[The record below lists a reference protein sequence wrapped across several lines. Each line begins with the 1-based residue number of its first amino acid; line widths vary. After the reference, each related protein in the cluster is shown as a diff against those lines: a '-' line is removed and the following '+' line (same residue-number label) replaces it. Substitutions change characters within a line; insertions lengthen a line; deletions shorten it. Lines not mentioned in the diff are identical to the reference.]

1 MLSEKIKILRTE
13 KGLSQEELAIK
24 LNVVRQTVSKW
35 EQGLSSP
42 DAEQLVSLAEALE
55 TSVGVL
61 VGEST
66 EEKQEEKQE
75 EAVESQTP
83 AEVKSKPERSG
94 KAWSIVL
101 ICLGSPVWISLAAAV
116 FAVAISVYATLWACI
131 GSFWGCFAAIAAS
144 VVPMVIYSG
153 LFLTTSVP
161 LALVFLAAA
170 FTLAGLSIFAFFGCK
185 WATIGAVKLTKL
197 IVLGLKRLFTKKEVS
212 K

>member
-1 MLSEKIKILRTE
+1 MLSEKIKTLRAE
-13 KGLSQEELAIK
+13 KGLSQEELSIK

-42 DAEQLVSLAEALE
+42 DAEQLVRLAEVFE

-66 EEKQEEKQE
+66 EEKQEE
-75 EAVESQTP
+75 AAESQAP

-101 ICLGSPVWISLAAAV
+101 ICLGSPIWISLAAAA

-153 LFLTTSVP
+153 MFLTTSVP

-197 IVLGLKRLFTKKEVS
+197 IAFWLKRLFTKKEAS